1 MLRQLTS
8 QNYYKLQLLL
18 VRVFKL
24 CEIMNKM
31 PFLVYFGVFKFTLSN
46 ILLCIKAHKKQNVLT
61 WQVSTKF
68 GGVVHIPYRQ
78 TWVGTYDFF
87 PIRFDINTWQKHS
100 KNEKHAKQDDVFIII
115 KYLLLN
121 IWHGLKA
128 KAYQCGLKAAL
139 QFVTPRYDKL

>member
-1 MLRQLTS
+1 MW
-8 QNYYKLQLLL
+8 NYVKLWT
-18 VRVFKL
+18 K
-24 CEIMNKM
+24 C
-31 PFLVYFGVFKFTLSN
+31 PFLFTLEYLN
-46 ILLCIKAHKKQNVLT
+46 LHCQIFYYVLKHTKKQNVLT
-61 WQVSTKF
+61 WQVSPKF
-68 GGVVHIPYRQ
+68 GKVVHIPYRQ

-115 KYLLLN
+115 KYLLN

-139 QFVTPRYDKL
+139 QFLCLLQDMINCSV